1 MDIKLFLKNNKQK
14 YILPVIYIIFIYLF
28 SIRIMYEFAGYS
40 EIVSNPRWYI
50 FPLRYGLI
58 LTGFLMLFNIIN
70 AIYILK
76 INKPSK
82 EILFIAMM
90 IKISFILLY
99 IVYFIIEVIMFYTII
114 GIPFTVT
121 FFIFGYIVL
130 IPSSFYTICGLIRAI
145 KNNEIS
151 ILYGIC
157 ASILSFI
164 LFFDVLS
171 TIVSYIKVKKINF
184 NTTALKK

>member
-1 MDIKLFLKNNKQK
+1 MMDIKLFFKSNKQK
-14 YILPVIYIIFIYLF
+14 YILPVLYIIFIYLF
-28 SIRIMYEFAGYS
+28 SIRIMYEFVGYS
-40 EIVSNPRWYI
+40 EIISNPRWYI
-50 FPLRYGLI
+50 FPLKCGLI

-70 AIYILK
+70 AIYLLK
-76 INKPSK
+76 VNKPSK

-90 IKISFILLY
+90 VKVSFILLY
-99 IVYFIIEVIMFYTII
+99 IVYFIIEVMMFYTII
-114 GIPFTVT
+114 GIPITVT

-157 ASILSFI
+157 AGILSFT
-164 LFFDVLS
+164 LFFDVFS
-171 TIVSYIKVKKINF
+171 TIVSYIKVKRYKS
-184 NTTALKK
+184 

>member
-76 INKPSK
+76 IN
-82 EILFIAMM
+82 
-90 IKISFILLY
+90 
-99 IVYFIIEVIMFYTII
+99 
-114 GIPFTVT
+114 
-121 FFIFGYIVL
+121 
-130 IPSSFYTICGLIRAI
+130 
-145 KNNEIS
+145 
-151 ILYGIC
+151 
-157 ASILSFI
+157 
-164 LFFDVLS
+164 DD
-171 TIVSYIKVKKINF
+171 
-184 NTTALKK
+184 

>member
-1 MDIKLFLKNNKQK
+1 
-14 YILPVIYIIFIYLF
+14 
-28 SIRIMYEFAGYS
+28 MYEFAGYS

-114 GIPFTVT
+114 GIPITVKYHYLPAFRT
-121 FFIFGYIVL
+121 
-130 IPSSFYTICGLIRAI
+130 
-145 KNNEIS
+145 
-151 ILYGIC
+151 
-157 ASILSFI
+157 
-164 LFFDVLS
+164 
-171 TIVSYIKVKKINF
+171 
-184 NTTALKK
+184 